1 MNWSLVQPRR
11 YSDTF
16 GDADYHRDMPES
28 PELISRFPA
37 DGTKISGE
45 RYISD
50 RQKNLRRQWDIKRGK
65 DDREV
70 QLIK

>member
-1 MNWSLVQPRR
+1 MNLSLVQPRR

-37 DGTKISGE
+37 KGTKLSGE
-45 RYISD
+45 KYMSD
-50 RQKNLRRQWDIKRGK
+50 RPFSYKNQTLHTNKYI
-65 DDREV
+65 
-70 QLIK
+70 